1 MSLLF
6 LERSCKTLEEY
17 KSNSHRSK
25 EEKQQLPDR
34 KKVQQVTKAKVKKK
48 GAVRKFADTFIS
60 EDVSSVKD
68 YIINDFIIPLIQKT
82 ICDVFEEI
90 PKTIFYGKSS
100 KGRRSYSDR
109 VSYRSYS
116 DRDRRYRD
124 REEPRNRS
132 RFDSDDIVFDSRGE
146 AEKVLSVMDEIMD
159 EYDLVRV
166 SDLYDLAGL
175 SCPYVWN
182 DYGWTNIRNAE
193 VVRVRDG
200 YVIKM
205 PRATNIR

>member
-1 MSLLF
+1 MP
-6 LERSCKTLEEY
+6 EY

-25 EEKQQLPDR
+25 EENSKTTER
-34 KKVQQVTKAKVKKK
+34 KVQKVVSGKVKEKK
-48 GAVRKFADTFIS
+48 KSGVRKFADTFIS
-60 EDVSSVKD
+60 EDVGSVKD
-68 YIINDFIIPLIQKT
+68 YIIGDFIIPLIQKT
-82 ICDVFEEI
+82 ICDIFEEI
-90 PKTIFYGKSS
+90 PKTIFYGKSRG
-100 KGRRSYSDR
+100 KRSSGDR

-116 DRDRRYRD
+116 DRRDYRRRD
-124 REEPRNRS
+124 DPRDSRS
-132 RFDSDDIVFDSRGE
+132 RTRFDSDDIIFDSRGE

-159 EYDLVRV
+159 EYELVRV
-166 SDLYDLAGL
+166 SDFYDLAGL

-205 PRATNIR
+205 PKATPIK

>member
-1 MSLLF
+1 M
-6 LERSCKTLEEY
+6 EEY

-25 EEKQQLPDR
+25 EEKKQAPDR
-34 KKVQQVTKAKVKKK
+34 KKTQAVAKAKVKKK
-48 GAVRKFADTFIS
+48 SSVRKFTETFVS
-60 EDVSSVKD
+60 EDVSNVKD
-68 YIINDFIIPLIQKT
+68 YIIGDFIIPLIQKT
-82 ICDVFEEI
+82 ICDIFEEI
-90 PKTIFYGKSS
+90 PKTIFYGKS
-100 KGRRSYSDR
+100 KGRKHTSDR
-109 VSYRSYS
+109 LSYRSYS
-116 DRDRRYRD
+116 DRDRRD
-124 REEPRNRS
+124 RRYDEPRRS
-132 RFDSDDIVFDSRGE
+132 RFDSDDIVFDTRGE

>member
-1 MSLLF
+1 MP
-6 LERSCKTLEEY
+6 EY

-25 EEKQQLPDR
+25 EENSKTTER
-34 KKVQQVTKAKVKKK
+34 KVQKVVSGKVKEKK
-48 GAVRKFADTFIS
+48 KSGVRKFADTFIS
-60 EDVSSVKD
+60 EDVGSVKN
-68 YIINDFIIPLIQKT
+68 YIIGDFIIPLIQKT
-82 ICDVFEEI
+82 ICDIFEEI
-90 PKTIFYGKSS
+90 PKTIFYGKSRN
-100 KGRRSYSDR
+100 KRSSGDR

-116 DRDRRYRD
+116 DRRDYRRYDDPRD
-124 REEPRNRS
+124 SRS
-132 RFDSDDIVFDSRGE
+132 RTRFDSDDIIFDSRGE

-159 EYDLVRV
+159 EYELVRV
-166 SDLYDLAGL
+166 SDFYDLAGL

-205 PRATNIR
+205 PKATPIK

>member
-1 MSLLF
+1 MP
-6 LERSCKTLEEY
+6 EY

-25 EEKQQLPDR
+25 EENSKTTER
-34 KKVQQVTKAKVKKK
+34 KVQKVVSGKVKEKK
-48 GAVRKFADTFIS
+48 KSGVRKFADTFIS
-60 EDVSSVKD
+60 EDVGSVKN
-68 YIINDFIIPLIQKT
+68 YIIGDFIIPLIQKT
-82 ICDVFEEI
+82 ICDIFEEI
-90 PKTIFYGKSS
+90 PKTIFYGKSRD
-100 KGRRSYSDR
+100 KRSSGDR

-116 DRDRRYRD
+116 DRRDYRRYDHRD
-124 REEPRNRS
+124 SRS
-132 RFDSDDIVFDSRGE
+132 RTRFDSDDIIFDSRGE

-159 EYDLVRV
+159 EYELVRV
-166 SDLYDLAGL
+166 SDFYDLAGL

-205 PRATNIR
+205 PKATPIK